1 MKNEAN
7 YPEIA
12 HWAQYFPSDEN
23 KLAQYITRHGESI
36 GLRLDFRI
44 TTLLELKRS
53 CVIVSKLNAALQ
65 KYAYEVEG
73 DAIIRVML
81 AREQFKAA
89 QYDLRFIDDR
99 KIKELAEQKEAS
111 KAYHVRAKAF
121 NEMRLKEMARLANE
135 ALANHESMKEAREK
149 QEQEQWSRPVKHG
162 DKVKSKS
169 VIDLGDV
176 TLGVLPAVKKVSKI
190 VELANKKRMSA
201 TG

>member
-1 MKNEAN
+1 MKNEPN

-44 TTLLELKRS
+44 TNLLELKRS

-73 DAIIRVML
+73 DPIIRVML

-89 QYDLRFIDDR
+89 QYDLKFIDDR
-99 KIKELAEQKEAS
+99 KIKERAEQKVAAQAYLARS
-111 KAYHVRAKAF
+111 KAF
-121 NEMRLKEMARLANE
+121 TEQRLKETARLANE
-135 ALANHESMKEAREK
+135 ALTNHESMKEAREK
-149 QEQEQWSRPVKHG
+149 QEQEQWSRPKKQG
-162 DKVKSKS
+162 DVGKSKS

-176 TLGVLPAVKKVSKI
+176 TLGVLPAVKKVSRI
-190 VELANKKRMSA
+190 IALADKKRMLASR
-201 TG
+201 

>member
-7 YPEIA
+7 YQELK
-12 HWAQYFPSDEN
+12 HWAQYFPSED
-23 KLAQYITRHGESI
+23 KLAQYITRHGESL

-44 TTLLELKRS
+44 STLISLKRS
-53 CVIVSKLNAALQ
+53 CVIVSRLNAALQ
-65 KYAYEVEG
+65 KYAYEVEA
-73 DAIIRVML
+73 DPVMRIML
-81 AREQFKAA
+81 AREQFKTA
-89 QYDLRFIDDR
+89 QYDLRFIDD
-99 KIKELAEQKEAS
+99 KKLKELAEQKEAS

-121 NEMRLKEMARLANE
+121 NEMRIKETARLANE

-176 TLGVLPAVKKVSKI
+176 TLGVLPAVKKTSKI

-201 TG
+201 SR